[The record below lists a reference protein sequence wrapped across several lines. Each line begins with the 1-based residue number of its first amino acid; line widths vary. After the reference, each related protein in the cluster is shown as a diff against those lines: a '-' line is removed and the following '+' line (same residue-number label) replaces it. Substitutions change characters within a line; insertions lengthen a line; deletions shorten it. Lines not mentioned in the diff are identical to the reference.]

1 MSSADTFA
9 HLLSRVRRGDADAT
23 EQFFRQFGPQ
33 IRLEVKTRLRDPRL
47 RRRIDE
53 SDVCQLVM
61 LSFFVRA
68 RLGEYDVANPK
79 ELMDLLVGMAR
90 NKLAAEARAHS
101 ADRRDYRRTEAFC
114 NPDSSPDAE
123 PSPSQIAM
131 VEELLHELRHRLSEE
146 ERGIADLR
154 VAGKSWAEV
163 AAELGGTP
171 DGRRVQ
177 LYRAA
182 RRVAQELGLEV
193 DDD

>member
-1 MSSADTFA
+1 M
-9 HLLSRVRRGDADAT
+9 RRGDADAT